1 MEFRIRGVEYFYA
14 TVTDQPGEAYKLLAQ
29 LAELGVNMLAFT
41 GVPVGP
47 MRTQL
52 TIFPEDPPKLAYA
65 AKQSG
70 LTLDGPHHAL
80 LVQGDDALGALTG
93 IHERLYDADVNVY
106 ASTGV
111 TDGRGGYGYIL
122 YVRPDRY
129 AAAMA
134 ALDM

>member
-1 MEFRIRGVEYFYA
+1 MAFHIRGVQYFYA
-14 TVTDQPGEAYKLLAQ
+14 TVTDQPGEAYRLLSQ
-29 LAELGVNMLAFT
+29 FAELGVNMLAFT

-52 TIFPEDPPKLAYA
+52 TIFPEDPPKLDSA

-93 IHERLYDADVNVY
+93 IHERLYEANVNVY

-122 YVRPDRY
+122 YVRPDKY
-129 AAAMA
+129 AEAMA